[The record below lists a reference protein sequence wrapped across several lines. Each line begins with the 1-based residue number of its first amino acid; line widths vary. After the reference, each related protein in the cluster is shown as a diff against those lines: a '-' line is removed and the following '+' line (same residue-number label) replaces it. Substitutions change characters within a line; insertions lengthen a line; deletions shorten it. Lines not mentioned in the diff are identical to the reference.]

1 MVFTGGEHLRI
12 QDILD
17 APGEVVG
24 KSSYGTFYRASI
36 KRSSAGDGSVGA
48 SDAVM
53 LLRFVRPVCIG
64 RSEEIMP
71 VIRVI
76 GFVRHP
82 NLVPLVSFYV
92 GPRGE
97 KLFIHPFYAAGNLA
111 QFLKGG
117 STESKL
123 SNRWEIVYN
132 ISLGIASGLDHL
144 HNGLQK
150 PLIHGNLKSK
160 NVMLDSDLRPHLSDF
175 GLHLLLR
182 PVAVQGMFE
191 ALTIEGYKSPE
202 LIKMKEAS
210 RETDIYSLGIIL
222 LELLTRKD
230 AASCRLLVLNQK
242 MSDVFST
249 DLVSERNAQ
258 SFSIE
263 ALLRRFY
270 QLAMACCSPSPA
282 LRPDIKQVIKKLE
295 EIGQ

>member
-123 SNRWEIVYN
+123 SNRWEIIYN